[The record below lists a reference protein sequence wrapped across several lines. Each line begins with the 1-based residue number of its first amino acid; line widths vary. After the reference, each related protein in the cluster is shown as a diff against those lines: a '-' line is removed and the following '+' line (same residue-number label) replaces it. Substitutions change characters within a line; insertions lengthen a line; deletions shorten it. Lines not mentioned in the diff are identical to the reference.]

1 MVIFQQV
8 MLGGGQR
15 PAPKAAAAA
24 GGGGVASLGIPEKAR
39 NTGRRH
45 RREMVGTFFSCPKQI
60 YSTRVAWTTSKR
72 TFFFEK
78 KTAIFLM

>member
-1 MVIFQQV
+1 MDIPYTQKTNMTGWKHNHLKMYFLLKMAIFQQV

-39 NTGRRH
+39 TPAEDIEEKWG
-45 RREMVGTFFSCPKQI
+45 GPFFP
-60 YSTRVAWTTSKR
+60 V
-72 TFFFEK
+72 
-78 KTAIFLM
+78 